1 MILKR
6 VGIVK
11 EMKDPIAP
19 TEKMASM
26 ATPPNINKQ
35 SKQPMNQFIQTA
47 LTGVRVVLLTVAQ

>member
-1 MILKR
+1 M
-6 VGIVK
+6 K